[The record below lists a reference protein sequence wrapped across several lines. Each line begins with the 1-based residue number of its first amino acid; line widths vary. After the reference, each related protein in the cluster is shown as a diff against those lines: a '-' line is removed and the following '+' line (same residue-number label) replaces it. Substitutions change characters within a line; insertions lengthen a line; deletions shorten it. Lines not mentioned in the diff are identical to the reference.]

1 MKIGRIH
8 CLNYRRIIKMK
19 KDKRMK
25 YELKYLGIEERMVHL
40 AHRKFKINKN
50 DKFNFNIKELESFK
64 DKKEFKKVK

>member
-1 MKIGRIH
+1 MV
-8 CLNYRRIIKMK
+8 K

-40 AHRKFKINKN
+40 ASRTFKINKN
-50 DKFNFNIKELESFK
+50 DKFSVSTKELESFK